1 MSVNV
6 KVTTSSG
13 NKISVSPK
21 TNKNNVV
28 VSRRAVLS
36 SESTSD
42 KNYVHEQG
50 SPSATWTINHNLSKF
65 PSVSIVDSA
74 GTLIIAEVE
83 YVSTSQ
89 VVITFDASTSGKA
102 YLN

>member
-1 MSVNV
+1 MGVNV

-13 NKISVSPK
+13 NKISVTPK

-36 SESTSD
+36 SEAASD
-42 KNYVHEQG
+42 KNYVHDQA
-50 SPSATWTINHNLSKF
+50 SPSTTWTINHNLSKY

-83 YVSTSQ
+83 YTSTSQ
-89 VVITFDASTSGKA
+89 VVITFDSSTSGKA

>member
-36 SESTSD
+36 AETTGD
-42 KNYVHEQG
+42 KNYVHDQD
-50 SPSATWTINHNLSKF
+50 SPSATWTINHTLSKF

-74 GTLIIAEVE
+74 GTLIIAEIE

-89 VVITFDASTSGKA
+89 LVITFDASTSGKA